1 MNQFTTLTATACP
14 LRAENVDT
22 DQIIPAR
29 YLTTVTRTGLGKGL
43 FADWRVDAN
52 GQPRPDFPLNQPQY
66 AGAAVLLAGRNFGCG
81 SSREHAPWAIMDAGF
96 AVVISSFFADI
107 FYNNS
112 LKNGLL
118 LAVLTPAALSEL
130 FDRVE
135 ERPSTLIRI
144 DLPAQTVTVG
154 NHVYAFE
161 IDPYR
166 KLCLVEGLDDL
177 SYLLHQEANI
187 ATYEQRG
194 SALLDDE
201 E

>member
-1 MNQFTTLTATACP
+1 MNQFVSVTATACP

-29 YLTTVTRTGLGKGL
+29 YLTTVTRAGLGQGL
-43 FADWRVDAN
+43 FADWRADAD

-66 AGAAVLLAGRNFGCG
+66 AGATLLLAGRNFGCG

-96 AVVISSFFADI
+96 VAVISSYFADI

-118 LAVLTPAALSEL
+118 PVLLQPADLGEL

-135 ERPSTLIRI
+135 EAPSTLIRV
-144 DLPAQTVTVG
+144 DLPSQTITTG
-154 NHVYAFE
+154 DQVYGFT

-166 KLCLVEGLDDL
+166 KTCLLEGLDDL
-177 SYLLHQEANI
+177 SYLLRQEAHI
-187 ATYEQRG
+187 AAYELG
-194 SALLDDE
+194 SRS
-201 E
+201 

>member
-1 MNQFTTLTATACP
+1 VNKFTTLAATACP

-154 NHVYAFE
+154 NHVYAFA

-177 SYLLHQEANI
+177 SYLLHQETNI
-187 ATYEQRG
+187 AAYEQRG

>member
-1 MNQFTTLTATACP
+1 MNKLSSITATACP

-43 FADWRVDAN
+43 FADWRLDAD
-52 GQPRPDFPLNQPQY
+52 GQPRPDFPLNQPQH
-66 AGAAVLLAGRNFGCG
+66 ADATLLLAGRNFGCG

-96 AVVISSFFADI
+96 VAVISSYFADI

-118 LAVLTPAALSEL
+118 PVLLQPADLSEL

-135 ERPSTLIRI
+135 EVPSTLIRV
-144 DLPAQTVTVG
+144 DLPSQTVTVDDQ
-154 NHVYAFE
+154 VYSFT

-166 KLCLVEGLDDL
+166 KVCLLEGLDDL
-177 SYLLHQEANI
+177 SYLLRQEGHI
-187 ATYEQRG
+187 AAYEEGGR
-194 SALLDDE
+194 S
-201 E
+201 

>member
-1 MNQFTTLTATACP
+1 MNKFSSVTATACP

-43 FADWRVDAN
+43 FADWRLDAD
-52 GQPRPDFPLNQPQY
+52 GQPRPDFPLNQPQH
-66 AGAAVLLAGRNFGCG
+66 ADATLLLAGRNFGCG

-96 AVVISSFFADI
+96 VAVISSYFADI

-118 LAVLTPAALSEL
+118 PVLLQPADLSEL

-135 ERPSTLIRI
+135 EVPSTLIRV
-144 DLPAQTVTVG
+144 DLPSQTVT
-154 NHVYAFE
+154 
-161 IDPYR
+161 
-166 KLCLVEGLDDL
+166 
-177 SYLLHQEANI
+177 
-187 ATYEQRG
+187 
-194 SALLDDE
+194 
-201 E
+201 

>member
-1 MNQFTTLTATACP
+1 MNKFTTLTATACP

-66 AGAAVLLAGRNFGCG
+66 AGAAILLAGRNFGCG

-96 AVVISSFFADI
+96 AVVISSYFADI

-154 NHVYAFE
+154 NHVYVFE

-177 SYLLHQEANI
+177 SYLLHQETNI
-187 ATYEQRG
+187 ATYEQQG

>member
-1 MNQFTTLTATACP
+1 MNKFTTMTGTACP

-29 YLTTVTRTGLGKGL
+29 YLTTVTRTGLGIGL
-43 FADWRVDAN
+43 FADWRVDAD

-66 AGAAVLLAGRNFGCG
+66 AGATMLLAGRNFGCG

-96 AVVISSFFADI
+96 SVVISSYFADI

-118 LAVLTPAALSEL
+118 LAVLPPAALNEL

-135 ERPSTLIRI
+135 ERPSTSIRV

-154 NHVYAFE
+154 NHVYKFE

-177 SYLLHQEANI
+177 SYLLRQEPRIEA
-187 ATYEQRG
+187 YEERG
-194 SALLDDE
+194 LGDVE
-201 E
+201 